1 MGGGGVA
8 RSSKPIASTVVGD
21 PTLQVVLAERPL
33 IEEHLHDAEH
43 LGVRKEGN
51 YLLSTEAEGSAG
63 DGRYQVSWKRAK
75 DVGAAGCGR
84 QKEVA
89 ASSKAHVV
97 RW

>member
-1 MGGGGVA
+1 MA

-51 YLLSTEAEGSAG
+51 YLLSTEAEGSVG
-63 DGRYQVSWKRAK
+63 DGRYQVRWKRAK
-75 DVGAAGCGR
+75 DVGAAGW
-84 QKEVA
+84 A
-89 ASSKAHVV
+89 AEASGGVISKAHVV